1 MMEQKSKFQCVK
13 MVIICGNAFLINLL
27 ALHSGEDFHPT
38 SNSLIHGT
46 HVPTKEGVDRMVE
59 DVEKQ

>member
-1 MMEQKSKFQCVK
+1 MHFQVL
-13 MVIICGNAFLINLL
+13 FLYFLFL
-27 ALHSGEDFHPT
+27 VLHSGEDFHPT

-46 HVPTKEGVDRMVE
+46 HVPTNEGIERMVE